1 VIGDGSEGGYKST
14 LSLTSG
20 GEHVMDGVTGS
31 VYNDVVS
38 SGQEM
43 SDATRSC
50 SGWHALWH

>member
-1 VIGDGSEGGYKST
+1 
-14 LSLTSG
+14 
-20 GEHVMDGVTGS
+20 MDGVTGS

-50 SGWHALWH
+50 SGWHALWHWPSNSVWQYLFFLFIWCQ